1 MRVARPATG
10 VAMRTKPRPYGAP
23 PNGNMV
29 TTVHAPMKTIQ
40 ITMTQRVGTM
50 IDCHGIEQADKSVLS
65 PHEETWA
72 KG

>member
-1 MRVARPATG
+1 
-10 VAMRTKPRPYGAP
+10 
-23 PNGNMV
+23 
-29 TTVHAPMKTIQ
+29 
-40 ITMTQRVGTM
+40 M